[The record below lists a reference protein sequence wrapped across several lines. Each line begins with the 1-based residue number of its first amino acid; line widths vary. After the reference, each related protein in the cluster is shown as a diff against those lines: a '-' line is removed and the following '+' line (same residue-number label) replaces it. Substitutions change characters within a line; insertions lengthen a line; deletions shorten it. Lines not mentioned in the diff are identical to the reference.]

1 MSGYGKSDAHLY
13 DVEDVAPKKPSS
25 LKNIPSS
32 LKNVIQHGEPAKPL
46 SHRKHDE
53 KLTKKERLAEA
64 EKRRKK
70 KMYLIYGGIAG
81 LVFII
86 LLATL
91 LGVFLPGSGKD
102 DDNKNDKTSPTP
114 SPMDDSNS
122 VMYGDVV
129 YLQNLGF
136 GRRWLTGGHGNGMEE
151 VYTRDAYDEEA
162 TNGILDKFRWRID
175 SPTGASGGCVKFGD
189 KVHLKLLYPNDGN
202 NSEEALSL
210 WLTGGRGEGNKFA
223 YTRDPYSALSEQALL
238 EDGSYEWI
246 VRTMLGGGS
255 RSRGE
260 RMFGSC
266 VMYQDEG
273 IDDDTPDEAIYLQSN
288 KLDFRWLLGS
298 RALYKDGVES
308 LNFFA
313 DTGDFGTSVKSNYQW
328 KILRDLGTG
337 ALPS

>member
-13 DVEDVAPKKPSS
+13 DVEDVEHKKPSS
-25 LKNIPSS
+25 LKNLPSS
-32 LKNVIQHGEPAKPL
+32 LKNVIQHGEPTKPL

-53 KLTKKERLAEA
+53 KKTKERLAEA

-70 KMYLIYGGIAG
+70 KRYLIYCGIAG
-81 LVFII
+81 LAFMI

-91 LGVFLPGSGKD
+91 LGIFLPGKD
-102 DDNKNDKTSPTP
+102 DDDKTSPTP
-114 SPMDDSNS
+114 SPMDNSNS

-136 GRRWLTGGHGNGMEE
+136 EQRWLTGGHGNGMEE
-151 VYTRDAYDEEA
+151 VYTRNAYDEVE
-162 TNGILDKFRWRID
+162 TDGNLDKFRWRID
-175 SPTGASGGCVKFGD
+175 SSTGASGECVKFGD
-189 KVHLKLLYPNDGN
+189 KVHLKLLFPNDDNGVGN
-202 NSEEALSL
+202 TSDEALSL

-223 YTRDPYSALSEQALL
+223 YTRDPNSALLEQALL
-238 EDGSYEWI
+238 DDGSYEWI

-266 VMYQDEG
+266 VMYQDDG

-298 RALYKDGVES
+298 RTLYKDVVES
-308 LNFFA
+308 FNFFV
-313 DTGDFGTSVKSNYQW
+313 DDGDFGASVKPNYQW

-337 ALPS
+337 ALPE